1 MSLKHHSENSP
12 TKVII
17 KGLSP
22 PYFVDDIEMWKL
34 SLIVQEENG
43 GELIGGAMYNRSK
56 KSLERHSVGDT
67 VSLEIS
73 STKGGNTFR
82 IKKSKV
88 YRNLSNK
95 KIVNEIKPPF

>member
-1 MSLKHHSENSP
+1 MNP

-34 SLIVQEENG
+34 SLIVQKESDG
-43 GELIGGAMYNRSK
+43 GELIGGSLYNRSR
-56 KSLERHSVGDT
+56 KSLEKHRVGDT

-73 STKGGNTFR
+73 PTKGGNTFR
-82 IKKSKV
+82 IKKSTV
-88 YRNLSNK
+88 SRNLSKKKVVNK
-95 KIVNEIKPPF
+95 IKDPF

>member
-1 MSLKHHSENSP
+1 MTA

-34 SLIVQEENG
+34 SLIVQKENDG
-43 GELIGGAMYNRSK
+43 GELIGGALYNRSR
-56 KSLERHSVGDT
+56 KSLEKHSVGDT

-73 STKGGNTFR
+73 PTKGGNTFR
-82 IKKSKV
+82 IKKSTV
-88 YRNLSNK
+88 SRNLSKK
-95 KIVNEIKPPF
+95 KIVNKIEDPF

>member
-1 MSLKHHSENSP
+1 MAA

-34 SLIVQEENG
+34 SLIVQKENG
-43 GELIGGAMYNRSK
+43 GDLIGGSLYNRSR
-56 KSLERHSVGDT
+56 KSLEKHSVGDT

-73 STKGGNTFR
+73 PTKGGNTFR
-82 IKKSKV
+82 IKKSV
-88 YRNLSNK
+88 VSRNLSK
-95 KIVNEIKPPF
+95 KKSVNNIKDPF

>member
-1 MSLKHHSENSP
+1 MNP

-34 SLIVQEENG
+34 SLIVQQENG
-43 GELIGGAMYNRSK
+43 GELTGGSLYNRSR
-56 KSLERHSVGDT
+56 KSLEKHSVGDT

-73 STKGGNTFR
+73 PTKGGNTFR
-82 IKKSKV
+82 IKKSMV
-88 YRNLSNK
+88 SRNLSKK
-95 KIVNEIKPPF
+95 KIVNKIKDPF

>member
-1 MSLKHHSENSP
+1 MNP

-34 SLIVQEENG
+34 SLIVQQENG
-43 GELIGGAMYNRSK
+43 GELIGGALYNRSR
-56 KSLERHSVGDT
+56 KSLEKHSVGDT

-73 STKGGNTFR
+73 PTKGGNTFR
-82 IKKSKV
+82 IKKSTV
-88 YRNLSNK
+88 SRNLSKK
-95 KIVNEIKPPF
+95 KIVIKIKDPF